1 MKFLDQV
8 KINIKAGDGGNGSP
22 SFRREKFV
30 EFGGPDG
37 GDGGKGGSIILKSER
52 NLNTLIDYRYQ
63 QHHKAERGGGGAGK
77 NRTGR
82 GGDNLILKVPIG
94 TQVFEEDNKT
104 LIYDFKNEKEEFVAA
119 NGGKGGLGNTRFK
132 SSTNRA
138 PRKFTKGTVGGKYV
152 IWLQLKTIADIGII
166 GLPNAGKSSLLA
178 SITSATPKIANYKF
192 TTLNPNLG
200 VAVYDNKEITL
211 ADIPGL
217 IEGAHTGIGLG
228 IKFLKHIER
237 CKTLIHLIDITEEN
251 IENLYKQVRNEL
263 GKYSKNLLKK
273 DELIVF
279 NKVDLIDKSELN
291 EKKNKFSKKIKK
303 KVLTIST
310 FDKVSIAKI
319 KSKLIKYAS

>member
-8 KINIKAGDGGNGSP
+8 KIYIKAGDGGNGSP
-22 SFRREKFV
+22 SFRREKFI

-138 PRKFTKGTVGGKYV
+138 PRKFTKGTVGEEYV

-200 VAVYDNKEITL
+200 VAVYDDKEITL

-273 DELIVF
+273 DELIVL
-279 NKVDLIDKSELN
+279 NKIDLIDKNKLN
-291 EKKNKFSKKIKK
+291 EKKNKFLKKIKK

-310 FDKVSIAKI
+310 FDKASIAKI
-319 KSKLIKYAS
+319 KSKLIKYVS